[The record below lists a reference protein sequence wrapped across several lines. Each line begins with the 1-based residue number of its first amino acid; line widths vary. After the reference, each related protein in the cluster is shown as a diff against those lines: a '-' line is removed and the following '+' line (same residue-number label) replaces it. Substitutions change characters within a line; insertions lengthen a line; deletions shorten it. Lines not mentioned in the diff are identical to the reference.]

1 MNSASKSGKKI
12 ETEKWLDAEMRKSII
27 ESTVVV
33 WINFGKAV
41 GILQAGMASCVHESL
56 WTQHE
61 LQQYEND
68 GELKPWERWSKKVH
82 RVSSWSSQKTMA
94 HWTTYV
100 MNTMFWQG
108 RGITE
113 TLQPGQKGWQNA
125 TGSMEVTRTAAC
137 NFTSGNPQIVILRV
151 NGLFLSLT
159 FFADAPNICT
169 RNSIINTKR
178 DNTWSVFQWWAKKQA
193 FE

>member
-1 MNSASKSGKKI
+1 
-12 ETEKWLDAEMRKSII
+12 MRKSII

-41 GILQAGMASCVHESL
+41 GTLQAGMASCVHESL

-82 RVSSWSSQKTMA
+82 RVSSWSSQKPWLTEPLMS
-94 HWTTYV
+94 WV
-100 MNTMFWQG
+100 QCFG
-108 RGITE
+108 RAE
-113 TLQPGQKGWQNA
+113 ALLKH
-125 TGSMEVTRTAAC
+125 C
-137 NFTSGNPQIVILRV
+137 NLDGKDDKMPLVQWKLLEQQHVILPQEIPRLSFWEY
-151 NGLFLSLT
+151 GLFLSLT